1 MSNQRVCV
9 TIKQKNRYNCHLDM
23 PTYNSCVQKKKE
35 IKSARW
41 WVARDR
47 DWKEKK
53 LKEKS
58 LHATHIPKA

>member
-1 MSNQRVCV
+1 VC
-9 TIKQKNRYNCHLDM
+9 
-23 PTYNSCVQKKKE
+23 KKKE

-53 LKEKS
+53 IKGEEFAC
-58 LHATHIPKA
+58 HTYT